1 MALKI
6 LDSCINC
13 DMCDP
18 ECPNEAISLGDA
30 IYEIDV
36 DKCTECVGHYEKP
49 TCVSVCPIDCVKP
62 DPDNIENEEA
72 LLAKFISLHG

>member
-1 MALKI
+1 MALTI

-18 ECPNEAISLGDA
+18 ECPNEAITLGVEV
-30 IYEIDV
+30 YEIDV
-36 DKCTECVGHYEKP
+36 NKCTECIGHYEQP

-62 DPDNIENEEA
+62 DPENVESDDV